1 MSERGV
7 TEIGNSPITVAA
19 LKDFFAGSVATAIRN
34 QQLRTIEAAQGYLV
48 DLLIEYVRVEG
59 LRSAGPE
66 ANEPLA
72 LMLNRA
78 LASPPTERVHVL
90 RQMGDQAL
98 FLSGYFADRV
108 DRTAVGMGYYIAMGE
123 GAYSALSG
131 LLRGTTERGAA
142 VSHLFEELAAKFA
155 RFVGVLNEVSD
166 RTFAANPVSLIR
178 LYERWQRTRSPHYVE
193 RLLSEDAVP
202 VFAVPLSGDGPV
214 RE

>member
-1 MSERGV
+1 MS
-7 TEIGNSPITVAA
+7 A
-19 LKDFFAGSVATAIRN
+19 LKSFFAESVATAIRN

-59 LRSAGPE
+59 LLKAGPE
-66 ANEPLA
+66 ADEPLA

-78 LASPPTERVHVL
+78 LGAAPAERIHVL

-108 DRTAVGMGYYIAMGE
+108 DRTAVGIGYYISMGE
-123 GAYSALSG
+123 GAYGALSG
-131 LLRGTTERGAA
+131 ILRGATEHEAS
-142 VSHLFEELAAKFA
+142 VSHLFEELAEKFG

-166 RTFAANPVSLIR
+166 RTFAASPVSLIR
-178 LYERWQRTRSPHYVE
+178 LYERWQRTRSRHYIE
-193 RLLSEDAVP
+193 RLLNEDA
-202 VFAVPLSGDGPV
+202 APLLVDGPV

>member
-1 MSERGV
+1 MS
-7 TEIGNSPITVAA
+7 T
-19 LKDFFAGSVATAIRN
+19 LKDFFAESVATAIRN
-34 QQLRTIEAAQGYLV
+34 QQLRTIEVAQSYLV
-48 DLLIEYVRVEG
+48 DLLIEYVRIEG

-66 ANEPLA
+66 ADEPLA

-78 LASPPTERVHVL
+78 LLAPPAERVHVL

-108 DRTAVGMGYYIAMGE
+108 DRTAVGIGYYIAMGE
-123 GAYSALSG
+123 GAYGTLSG
-131 LLRGTTERGAA
+131 LLRGTTEREAS

-166 RTFAANPVSLIR
+166 RTFAANPVSLIK

-193 RLLSEDAVP
+193 RLIAKDAVP
-202 VFAVPLSGDGPV
+202 LLIDGPV

>member
-1 MSERGV
+1 MSTKGV
-7 TEIGNSPITVAA
+7 TRNGSSPITVAA
-19 LKDFFAGSVATAIRN
+19 LKDFFSESVAAAIRN
-34 QQLRTIEAAQGYLV
+34 QQVRTIEAAQGYLV
-48 DLLIEYVRVEG
+48 DLLIEYVRIEG

-66 ANEPLA
+66 ADEPLA

-78 LASPPTERVHVL
+78 LSSPPAERVHVL

-108 DRTAVGMGYYIAMGE
+108 DRTAVGIGYYISMGE
-123 GAYSALSG
+123 GAYGALSG
-131 LLRGTTERGAA
+131 LLRGASERGAS
-142 VSHLFEELAAKFA
+142 VSHLFEELAAKFG

-166 RTFAANPVSLIR
+166 RTFAANPISLIR

-193 RLLSEDAVP
+193 RLIAEDA
-202 VFAVPLSGDGPV
+202 APLLIDGLV

>member
-1 MSERGV
+1 MS
-7 TEIGNSPITVAA
+7 A
-19 LKDFFAGSVATAIRN
+19 LKDFFAESVAAAMRN

-59 LRSAGPE
+59 LLKAGPE
-66 ANEPLA
+66 ADEPLA

-78 LASPPTERVHVL
+78 LNAPPAEKIHVL

-108 DRTAVGMGYYIAMGE
+108 DRTAVGIGYYISMGE
-123 GAYSALSG
+123 GAYGALSG
-131 LLRGTTERGAA
+131 MLRGATEREAS
-142 VSHLFEELAAKFA
+142 VSHLFEELAAKFG

-202 VFAVPLSGDGPV
+202 LLVDGSV